1 MDLCLRNELEEAR
14 ALLQPSS
21 KTSGRCHL
29 ENWPSPD
36 TKSISNL
43 ILTFCLQNLKKNIL
57 FFINHSA
64 SAILVQ
70 QYNRQRQRPSDAES
84 LETQSRI
91 MHCTY
96 SASDFHF
103 AKITVYSV
111 ENDDKKRQEMK
122 QGDELGR

>member
-1 MDLCLRNELEEAR
+1 MLFWY
-14 ALLQPSS
+14 SS
-21 KTSGRCHL
+21 TIDKGSV
-29 ENWPSPD
+29 P
-36 TKSISNL
+36 
-43 ILTFCLQNLKKNIL
+43 
-57 FFINHSA
+57 A
-64 SAILVQ
+64 
-70 QYNRQRQRPSDAES
+70 DAES

-91 MHCTY
+91 THY